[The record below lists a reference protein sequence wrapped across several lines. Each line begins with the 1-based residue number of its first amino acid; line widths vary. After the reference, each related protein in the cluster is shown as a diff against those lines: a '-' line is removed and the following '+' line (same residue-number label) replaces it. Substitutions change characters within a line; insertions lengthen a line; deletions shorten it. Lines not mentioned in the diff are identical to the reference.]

1 VSQVQQT
8 AILLNSKKGVLHH
21 IRTYWQL
28 YIMVLPAMAFLILFQ
43 YKPMYGVLIA
53 FKNYRI
59 RLGVWGSPWVGFENF
74 TRLFSSYWFPII
86 IRNTLTL
93 SVLGLVLGFPM
104 PIILALMANE
114 IKNLRT
120 KKIFQTV
127 VYLPHFISTVV
138 ICGMITM
145 FLSPSTGIINRFI
158 ELLGGERIFFMQ
170 SSSMFKWIY
179 VLSGIWQS
187 TG

>member
-1 VSQVQQT
+1 
-8 AILLNSKKGVLHH
+8 
-21 IRTYWQL
+21 
-28 YIMVLPAMAFLILFQ
+28 MVLPAMAFLILFQ